1 MNGEVKSTL
10 KNNWLWL
17 SLVVVAF
24 IGVLVFAFN
33 SPLYKETKVRER
45 ENAIQNLVL
54 NYSISTSAE
63 IEKIKQAYNIQDS
76 EIEQYMSTA
85 ILEGLIKGEVSN
97 QYEIETPIFDVMT
110 LVEPFLG
117 GILAAGVLI
126 YIYREFNLK
135 PVILRKIREIKN
147 EEVN

>member
-1 MNGEVKSTL
+1 MNEEVKSTL

-17 SLVVVAF
+17 SLIVVAF

-33 SPLYKETKVRER
+33 SPLYQETKERER